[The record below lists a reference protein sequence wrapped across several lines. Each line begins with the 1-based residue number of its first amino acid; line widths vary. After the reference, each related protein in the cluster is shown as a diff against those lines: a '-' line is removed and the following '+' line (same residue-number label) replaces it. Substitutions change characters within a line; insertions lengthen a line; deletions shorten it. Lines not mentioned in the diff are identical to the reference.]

1 MRRFKHFTLI
11 SWKTLLIFGI
21 NNYKKTNLKRPL
33 GCLKRVNIMDPT
45 EVPPWTPVE
54 DEHMRTLF
62 IIYKQ
67 DISTIAKIHQ
77 RSEADIKLRLV
88 KLKIIK
94 DNNFIMAELIEF
106 ENERARQ
113 GKCQGN
119 GFVSLSQVLSNHI
132 SELNEKIKKL
142 EDTIDDLKWGNF
154 WLYNNEM

>member
-1 MRRFKHFTLI
+1 
-11 SWKTLLIFGI
+11 
-21 NNYKKTNLKRPL
+21 
-33 GCLKRVNIMDPT
+33 MDPT
-45 EVPPWTPVE
+45 AVPPWTPTE

-62 IIYKQ
+62 VIYKQ

-77 RSEADIKLRLV
+77 RSETDIKLRLV

-94 DNNFIMAELIEF
+94 DNNFIMADLIEL

-113 GKCQGN
+113 GKSHGN

-154 WLYNNEM
+154 WLYNNEIYN